1 MNREISSV
9 FIVYSSAIRYDGVA
23 VMGYT
28 VWSLMDGFE
37 WFRGYVRRGLFYVDF
52 QSQDKKMIM
61 KSSGLF
67 YQKLIQDNGFL
78 PTPET
83 QPFKGTFPC
92 NFVWGVTENFLQVR
106 QLRNQMTFCSLSL
119 VLIGDDFV

>member
-1 MNREISSV
+1 
-9 FIVYSSAIRYDGVA
+9 
-23 VMGYT
+23 MGYT
-28 VWSLMDGFE
+28 AWSLMDGFE
-37 WFRGYVRRGLFYVDF
+37 WDKSYVRRGLFYIDF

-78 PTPET
+78 STPET

-92 NFVWGVTENFLQVR
+92 NFVWGVTESFLQVR
-106 QLRNQMTFCSLSL
+106 PLRNQMRFSSLSL
-119 VLIGDDFV
+119 VLLDDSFV